1 MRASR
6 LGSITSSVHANFS
19 QKSAPSHLHPLG
31 ARVNRQTCGL
41 LTEYQS
47 GSIEEKVEQGAG
59 ELDERI
65 RSGTTGLFDTF
76 MNGAVMRENSDMSTA
91 SDSVMQATSYSES
104 SWVNATLYRADQVTA
119 RKPERNESS
128 FLDTIVGRRGCL
140 RSILNQLEAVAGTNT
155 TVLITGETGTGKEV
169 IARAIHELSPR
180 RNRNLVKV
188 NCAAMPAGLLES
200 ELFGH
205 ERGAF
210 TGAINSH
217 IGRFALADNGTL
229 FLDEIGDMPLELQ
242 PKLLRVLQEREFEAV
257 GSTRTR
263 PVDVH
268 VVAATNQDLKQM
280 VRDREFREDLYYRLN
295 VFPIYLPP
303 LRERKADI
311 PELVGHFVQQFADSM
326 DKTIEIIPEE
336 TMRALVR
343 HCWPGNIRELQNY
356 IARGVILSNDGI
368 FEPGPLETCEP
379 EPTLKERIRKEII
392 AACERAKWRLGGP
405 EGAAARLGLKRTTLF
420 HKMKRLGIARPA
432 RRAVG
437 ASFR

>member
-1 MRASR
+1 
-6 LGSITSSVHANFS
+6 
-19 QKSAPSHLHPLG
+19 
-31 ARVNRQTCGL
+31 
-41 LTEYQS
+41 
-47 GSIEEKVEQGAG
+47 
-59 ELDERI
+59 
-65 RSGTTGLFDTF
+65 
-76 MNGAVMRENSDMSTA
+76 MSTA
-91 SDSVMQATSYSES
+91 LDSIMELTRYTES
-104 SWVNATLYRADQVTA
+104 SPINGTFHRAD
-119 RKPERNESS
+119 ERSSGRPKRADSS
-128 FLDTIVGRRGCL
+128 FLDTIVGRRGSL
-140 RSILNQLEAVAGTNT
+140 RPILNQVEAVAGTNT

-217 IGRFALADNGTL
+217 VGRFALADRGTL
-229 FLDEIGDMPLELQ
+229 FLDEIGDIPLELH

-257 GSTRTR
+257 GSTRTTR
-263 PVDVH
+263 VDVR

-311 PELVGHFVQQFADSM
+311 PELVEHFVQQFADSM
-326 DKTIEIIPEE
+326 DKTIEIIPEKI
-336 TMRALVR
+336 MRALVR
-343 HCWPGNIRELQNY
+343 HYWPGNIRELQNY

-368 FEPGPLETCEP
+368 FEPGPLEACEP
-379 EPTLKERIRKEII
+379 PEPENVNPTLEEKIRREIL
-392 AACERAKWRLGGP
+392 AACQSAKWRLGGP
-405 EGAAARLGLKRTTLF
+405 EGAAARLGLKRTTMF
-420 HKMKRLGIARPA
+420 HKMRRLGIARPA
-432 RRAVG
+432 DH
-437 ASFR
+437 

>member
-1 MRASR
+1 M
-6 LGSITSSVHANFS
+6 
-19 QKSAPSHLHPLG
+19 
-31 ARVNRQTCGL
+31 
-41 LTEYQS
+41 
-47 GSIEEKVEQGAG
+47 EKFMPTAAKLAQNE
-59 ELDERI
+59 ELDPQRRTSTSRHFEEELRQ
-65 RSGTTGLFDTF
+65 RVVGQDEAVQALVDLYQVFFAGLNSPGPPSLSSG
-76 MNGAVMRENSDMSTA
+76 R
-91 SDSVMQATSYSES
+91 
-104 SWVNATLYRADQVTA
+104 
-119 RKPERNESS
+119 PEREDSM
-128 FLDTIVGRRGCL
+128 FLDTIVGCRGSL
-140 RSILNQLEAVAGTNT
+140 RPILNQVEAVAGTNT

-180 RNRNLVKV
+180 RSRNLVNV

-210 TGAINSH
+210 TGAVNSNV
-217 IGRFALADNGTL
+217 GRFALADRGTL

-257 GSTRTR
+257 GSTRTTR
-263 PVDVH
+263 VDVR
-268 VVAATNQDLKQM
+268 VVAATNQDLNQM
-280 VRDREFREDLYYRLN
+280 ARDREFREDLYYRLN

-311 PELVGHFVQQFADSM
+311 PKLVTHFVRHFAASM
-326 DKTIEIIPEE
+326 DKTIETIPEE

-343 HCWPGNIRELQNY
+343 HRWPGNIRELQNY
-356 IARGVILSNDGI
+356 VERGVILSNGGI

-379 EPTLKERIRKEII
+379 PEPEIVNPTLEEKIRREII
-392 AACERAKWRLGGP
+392 AACQSAKWRLGGP

-432 RRAVG
+432 RRAVSAFSG
-437 ASFR
+437 ESA